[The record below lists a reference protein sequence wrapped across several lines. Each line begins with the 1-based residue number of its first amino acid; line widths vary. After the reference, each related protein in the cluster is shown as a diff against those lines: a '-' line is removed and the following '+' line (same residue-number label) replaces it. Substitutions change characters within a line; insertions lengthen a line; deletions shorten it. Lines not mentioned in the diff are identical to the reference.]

1 MSKHPVIVVGAGVI
15 GLTVANKLQ
24 ESGKFDVSI
33 VAEHVPDALPPG
45 TRESADWA
53 SPWAGANW
61 RAWSSNWDH
70 VLQDMELQTYHQMNE
85 IADRVPEAGIQRALG
100 RDYYESLTNG
110 EQPWYA
116 SKLDSARVL
125 PESEL
130 PADVAYGVEYSTV
143 LINVPQYLGYLK
155 NKFTGMGGVI
165 EQRALNHIE
174 EALLVSVDGS
184 NDPNKK
190 TPIVVNCA
198 ALGNRVLGGV
208 CDASMQPI
216 RGQTLVVSAPDARR
230 TLTRVG
236 SQFSYVIPR
245 GDGTVVLGG
254 TAEVGSWEEAEDKQ
268 TTQEILQHT
277 LALEPALLPE
287 SMLALDE
294 SERVRALKDSILY
307 VGVGFRPARKNGVR
321 LETQKY
327 VDSVSGKP
335 FSVIHCYGHAGYG
348 YQSSLGFAGR
358 VCQMVAESI

>member
-1 MSKHPVIVVGAGVI
+1 
-15 GLTVANKLQ
+15 
-24 ESGKFDVSI
+24 
-33 VAEHVPDALPPG
+33 
-45 TRESADWA
+45 
-53 SPWAGANW
+53 
-61 RAWSSNWDH
+61 
-70 VLQDMELQTYHQMNE
+70 MNE
-85 IADRVPEAGIQRALG
+85 IVDRVPEAGIQRALG

-208 CDASMQPI
+208 CDASMQPV
-216 RGQTLVVSAPDARR
+216 RGQTLVVSAPDAKR

-254 TAEVGSWEEAEDKQ
+254 TAE
-268 TTQEILQHT
+268 
-277 LALEPALLPE
+277 
-287 SMLALDE
+287 
-294 SERVRALKDSILY
+294 
-307 VGVGFRPARKNGVR
+307 
-321 LETQKY
+321 
-327 VDSVSGKP
+327 
-335 FSVIHCYGHAGYG
+335 
-348 YQSSLGFAGR
+348 
-358 VCQMVAESI
+358 